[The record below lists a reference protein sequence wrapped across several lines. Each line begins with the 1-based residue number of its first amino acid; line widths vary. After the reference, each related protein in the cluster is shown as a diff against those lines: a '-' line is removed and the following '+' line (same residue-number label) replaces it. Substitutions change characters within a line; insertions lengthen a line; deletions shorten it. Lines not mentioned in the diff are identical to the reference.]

1 MNFVIDLFVSFYD
14 STWKVYFYEGKE
26 IMIVVICN
34 EWLFKLNFIVE
45 WELIMWKWKKFIFY
59 RYEVYF
65 LIFEIL

>member
-1 MNFVIDLFVSFYD
+1 MIVREKCI
-14 STWKVYFYEGKE
+14 FYEGKE